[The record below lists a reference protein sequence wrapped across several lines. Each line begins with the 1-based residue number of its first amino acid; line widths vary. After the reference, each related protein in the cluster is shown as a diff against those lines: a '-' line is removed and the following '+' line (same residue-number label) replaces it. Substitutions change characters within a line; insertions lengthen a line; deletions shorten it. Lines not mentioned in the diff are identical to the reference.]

1 MMYNVRFIQCGPAF
15 SSRTRNG
22 LKKSFTW
29 EENEGGHVEQKRHCI
44 RISVSSECNTHS
56 HVYNVGQPTIY
67 TYSSLQRR
75 FEHLNFTVICCNGV
89 MITKLKRR
97 SGVGVELRFVQRH
110 FEWLN
115 HILLLLTQLG
125 GEGQGVWTPYPWG
138 STRYPRPIFPHYPS
152 HFSSVFF
159 LGYTICG
166 RLN

>member
-1 MMYNVRFIQCGPAF
+1 MMYNVRFTQCGPAF

-22 LKKSFTW
+22 LKKYFTW
-29 EENEGGHVEQKRHCI
+29 EETDGGHVEQKRHCI

-89 MITKLKRR
+89 IITKLKMRA
-97 SGVGVELRFVQRH
+97 SVGVELRFVQRH
-110 FEWLN
+110 FKWLN
-115 HILLLLTQLG
+115 RILLLLTQLG
-125 GEGQGVWTPYPWG
+125 GEGQGFGPPTPGVQPDIPALFFL
-138 STRYPRPIFPHYPS
+138 TTPPIFLC
-152 HFSSVFF
+152 FF

>member
-67 TYSSLQRR
+67 TYSSLQWR

-89 MITKLKRR
+89 IITKLKRR

-125 GEGQGVWTPYPWG
+125 GEGLGFI
-138 STRYPRPIFPHYPS
+138 PISPAY
-152 HFSSVFF
+152 FSSLPLPFF
-159 LGYTICG
+159 LFFFWGTQFADD
-166 RLN
+166 